1 MESNYG
7 GRSALTLPPNSG
19 LFELDILDC
28 QSRICPTPMERGGMR
43 KIRSLVRLL
52 VALARRRAIGADL
65 LGIFADSKLEELS
78 VGAAG
83 IELPHRLMPSFEEGE
98 TPARGQGERDEQ
110 HRGLPVS
117 DESAIKGLH
126 QQDVKSSLVIL
137 VELVPGQDRTIDAAV
152 RAALER
158 DVVRFRRLEVCCQA
172 DVDFRAC
179 PSREC
184 SRVPAATGP
193 ASTVPR

>member
-52 VALARRRAIGADL
+52 VALASRRAIGADL
-65 LGIFADSKLEELS
+65 LGIFVDSKLEELS

-117 DESAIKGLH
+117 DES
-126 QQDVKSSLVIL
+126 
-137 VELVPGQDRTIDAAV
+137 GQDRTIDAAV